1 MVLKKM
7 CNRVK
12 GMSGAEEE
20 ERAGAWPGI
29 GKSRWLGFAV
39 RVNAEAVHR
48 TCSIAA
54 GHVVS
59 YLV

>member
-1 MVLKKM
+1 
-7 CNRVK
+7 
-12 GMSGAEEE
+12 MSGAEEE